1 MNINRKRLTAAF
13 LTALIVFMILLSA
26 CAVVAEA
33 THECSGADCDVCRI
47 IGAIIGVIRSLSVI
61 AAVLVILVTA
71 DPQRII
77 RNFNSRN
84 SVFVTPVT
92 EKVRLLN

>member
-1 MNINRKRLTAAF
+1 MNSTYRRLIAAF
-13 LTALIVFMILLSA
+13 LTALIVFIILMSA
-26 CAVVAEA
+26 CAVVIET
-33 THECSGADCDVCRI
+33 THECSGSDCDICQI
-47 IGAIIGVIRSLSVI
+47 IGTILGVIRLFSTITAVI
-61 AAVLVILVTA
+61 IVFVTA

-77 RNFNSRN
+77 RFFNSRN